1 MWTWTP
7 STWIFR
13 PSCADRP
20 TEAPILRTAPLP
32 IRASARGQRPPLLA
46 FPSGLE
52 STALPLSG
60 L

>member
-13 PSCADRP
+13 RSCADRP
-20 TEAPILRTAPLP
+20 TEAPSPRTAPPP
-32 IRASARGQRPPLLA
+32 ICALGRGQRFPLLA
-46 FPSGLE
+46 LLSALE